1 MNRVRLTLVGSIL
14 LVLLAAALLWLFILS
29 PRLSEATKVAQQSAD
44 LDLANLTLQRQ
55 YKDASEQVAKAPEAA
70 AQAQLLFAR
79 MPQTAELPA
88 VLDQITAAAVD
99 AGIPANDVT
108 SLTTGI
114 PVPVAA
120 GGAEGESAGIQL
132 AKMDVGMSA
141 NAAPDT
147 ALAFMDNLQALDRA
161 MLLTSTNASGAN
173 LFGPTTGDLQSLQV
187 AGSMFV
193 LQSQLPDLVQ
203 AVEDLMVQ
211 AQADTAA
218 ATDQAEQA
226 AGEGDG

>member
-173 LFGPTTGDLQSLQV
+173 LFGPATGDQQSLQV

-226 AGEGDG
+226 ADEGDG